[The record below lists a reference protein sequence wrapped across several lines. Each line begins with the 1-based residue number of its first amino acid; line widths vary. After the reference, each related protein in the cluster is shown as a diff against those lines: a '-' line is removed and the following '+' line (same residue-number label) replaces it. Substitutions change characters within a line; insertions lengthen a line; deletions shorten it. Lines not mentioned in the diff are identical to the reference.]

1 MASRLRGTSSKLV
14 SYALLVQLGER
25 TAVKRGRHWFES
37 NTERFDSVLLG
48 SESTVYL
55 LSWWNR

>member
-1 MASRLRGTSSKLV
+1 MALRLRDTSFELV

-37 NTERFDSVLLG
+37 NTERFASGLLG
-48 SESTVYL
+48 SES
-55 LSWWNR
+55 